1 MEDVEVNPS
10 SKYSY
15 HLSMEVQFFFNM
27 SREFILVETRPD
39 MSSYQTVTDQPP
51 ALFKEC
57 AFCHMTPVV
66 TDSFRFGHSPNDGG
80 VDR

>member
-1 MEDVEVNPS
+1 MNRPIEDVEVNPS
-10 SKYSY
+10 SQYGRAV
-15 HLSMEVQFFFNM
+15 LLNM
-27 SREFILVETRPD
+27 SRESILIETRPD
-39 MSSYQTVTDQPP
+39 MRSYQIVTDQPP